1 MMKTRIVEMVRRRY
15 FTEEERYTSKY
26 KIFDKYLSSG
36 YLIRNLKD
44 LKYKHSQIIEK
55 NNRKNTKRI

>member
-26 KIFDKYLSSG
+26 KIFDKYLPSG